1 MPQVSPEDIVAAP
14 AAETPAPAPETAPAA
29 PEEPKAKA
37 EAGDELPDEL
47 LKEAPA
53 LQLLLQGSP
62 PATFAPKDAEYPELK
77 TVAKH
82 LKELGKAGFGVYPT
96 KDGANIVF
104 FNGLYVTPDDVAAAD
119 KGGTLDQIAV
129 PYDELRSALG
139 SQEAPSGTPGAESA
153 PVSAPAAP
161 GAQPAAS
168 TENKL
173 TTARVKN
180 LSVGAP
186 TSGPV
191 PGQGRILNNILKP
204 VV

>member
-1 MPQVSPEDIVAAP
+1 MPPVSPEDIVAAP

-29 PEEPKAKA
+29 PEEPKADTK
-37 EAGDELPDEL
+37 AGDELPDEL

-62 PATFAPKDAEYPELK
+62 PATFASKDAEYPELK
-77 TVAKH
+77 VVAKH
-82 LKELGKAGFGVYPT
+82 IKELGKAGFGLYQT
-96 KDGANIVF
+96 TDKANVVL
-104 FNGLYVTPDDVAAAD
+104 FNGLYVTPEDVAAAD
-119 KGGTLDQIAV
+119 KAGTLDKIAV
-129 PYDELRSALG
+129 PYDELRGALG
-139 SQEAPSGTPGAESA
+139 AQDGAASASGAESA
-153 PVSAPAAP
+153 PTTAPAAP
-161 GAQPAAS
+161 ASQPAAS

-191 PGQGRILNNILKP
+191 PGQGRIINNILKP